1 MPKTILLADDS
12 VTIQKV
18 VGITFAGED
27 IELVTVDNGDDAL
40 ARARGVRPDLI
51 LADVTMP
58 GLNGYE
64 LCRAIQRDPEL
75 SGTPVL
81 LLTGTFE
88 TFDGRRARE
97 AGASGHITKP
107 FEAQALVAQVN
118 SLLGR
123 QPRGS
128 KRAPAKPSGKAP
140 ADKAAEAMEDLKLGD
155 QAEAQDPLLG
165 MSAAEISLEDLGRNP
180 PVPAQDKSLTRDS
193 PGAGPSR
200 GSGYPREPAGLDFD
214 LGALDAVED
223 FGPLTPGAGD
233 GGDPFAK
240 TTLFQPQPKRP
251 AGPALGGNQ
260 PQEAD
265 ELSPPEMP
273 WVEPSEA
280 DPLEEPG
287 FDLPEADPLFE
298 LPSPRPPARAEA
310 PVEIRGW
317 GPDPLEETPFRG
329 AKGAAPQTSGSKV
342 GGRKDLQGGPSA
354 AQPTSPARARRSE
367 PPPEPSDLMSA
378 DLAREALEKVAWEA
392 FGTLSEQV
400 VREIVRKVEAIAW
413 EAIPAVAERLVRAEI
428 ARLKEE
434 EPAE

>member
-128 KRAPAKPSGKAP
+128 KRAPAKPPGKAT
-140 ADKAAEAMEDLKLGD
+140 ADKAVEPGADLKMGD
-155 QAEAQDPLLG
+155 QAGAQDPLLG
-165 MSAAEISLEDLGRNP
+165 MSAAEISLEDLGWNQP
-180 PVPAQDKSLTRDS
+180 IPAPDKSLARES
-193 PGAGPSR
+193 PSR
-200 GSGYPREPAGLDFD
+200 STAYPREPAGLDFD

-223 FGPLTPGAGD
+223 LEASPPAAGD

-251 AGPALGGNQ
+251 AGPALGGSQ
-260 PQEAD
+260 PPEED
-265 ELSPPEMP
+265 ELSPPDVP

-298 LPSPRPPARAEA
+298 QPSPRSPARVEA
-310 PVEIRGW
+310 PVEIRGR
-317 GPDPLEETPFRG
+317 GPDPLEETPSRS
-329 AKGAAPQTSGSKV
+329 AKGAVPQASGSKT
-342 GGRKDLQGGPSA
+342 GGRKDLQGGFAA

-367 PPPEPSDLMSA
+367 SPPEGPPLMSA